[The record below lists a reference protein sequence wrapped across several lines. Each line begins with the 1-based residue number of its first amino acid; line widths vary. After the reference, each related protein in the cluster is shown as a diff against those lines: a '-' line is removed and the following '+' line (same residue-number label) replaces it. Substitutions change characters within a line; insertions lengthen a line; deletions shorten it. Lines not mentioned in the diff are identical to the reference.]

1 MATLLQF
8 QGFTPMGLAPIFCLR
23 SDTLSTLERIV
34 EESLQGLGY
43 ELVHLER
50 GPRGL
55 VRVFMDRRPGG
66 GTELWGGGPAAAGG
80 ASPDGRVTLEDCE
93 RASNQISRVL
103 TVEGIPY
110 ERLEVSSPGLDR
122 VLKKPADFRRFAGSR
137 AEVQLRVPRDGRRRF
152 VGVLRAARDDGVDLE
167 VDGTIV
173 SVPFSDMQ
181 KARLVPNLQEFAK

>member
-1 MATLLQF
+1 LF
-8 QGFTPMGLAPIFCLR
+8 VP
-23 SDTLSTLERIV
+23 RIV
-34 EESLQGLGY
+34 DVRQVIESTAVGLGY
-43 ELVHLER
+43 ELVDVEFANHGRQL
-50 GPRGL
+50 
-55 VRVFMDRRPGG
+55 RVFIDRVDGAGRPG
-66 GTELWGGGPAAAGG
+66 
-80 ASPDGRVTLEDCE
+80 VTLADCE
-93 RASNQISRVL
+93 RLTRQLQRVL
-103 TVEGIPY
+103 EVEGVDY
-110 ERLEVSSPGLDR
+110 GRLEVSSPGLDR